1 VAPVQSQNYASHRSV
16 DYRIYF
22 CGLLVLASL
31 ILTGVSL
38 TLGSMYYALV
48 GQLLLAV
55 GVLGGWLQMRKYAVT
70 VQDRIIRL
78 EMQLRLARVLSAELN
93 ERAKGLGLSQLIGLR
108 FAGDTE
114 LPELVEKILQEN
126 ITRADDIKKL
136 VKDWQ
141 ADFLRV

>member
-1 VAPVQSQNYASHRSV
+1 MAPVQSQNYASHRSV